1 MYGDVV
7 MGVQKRPEED
17 HEPFE
22 TVIHELKHE
31 RYHTDI
37 DDTQAER
44 ERFEG
49 AGRAFQKFGERTH
62 RQSNFRTIRGR
73 SCRDRSAP
81 CSVRG

>member
-31 RYHTDI
+31 RHHTDI
-37 DDTQAER
+37 DDTKLA
-44 ERFEG
+44 
-49 AGRAFQKFGERTH
+49 RA
-62 RQSNFRTIRGR
+62 I
-73 SCRDRSAP
+73 
-81 CSVRG
+81 